1 MRWAVT
7 DGSAR
12 GRLYVVATPIG
23 NLEDITSRAVRMLG
37 EVAVIAAEDT
47 RRTRVLLDRYEID
60 GVELVSLFDGNEA
73 RRTAELV
80 ERLESGE
87 WVALVSD
94 AGTPVVSDPGAR
106 LIAAAIEA
114 GVGVE
119 VLPGASAAL
128 CALVASGL
136 PATEFRFIGFLPRKG
151 DARAELL
158 GRLAGDPATVIL
170 YEAPGR
176 VASTLADLANVLGGE
191 RRAACARELTKLHEE
206 IARGSLAELSE
217 RFAASPP
224 RGECTLVVEGAGE
237 TGGQV
242 DVEAEVRA
250 LLESGFGPKQAAQR
264 LVLKTGL
271 SRRALYQLALSLAG
285 ERPRN

>member
-1 MRWAVT
+1 MSGGA
-7 DGSAR
+7 

-23 NLEDITSRAVRMLG
+23 NLEDITYRAVRVLG

-47 RRTRVLLDRYEID
+47 RRSRVLCDRYDIK
-60 GVELVSLFDGNEA
+60 GPELVSLFDGNEA
-73 RRTAELV
+73 RRSEALLA
-80 ERLESGE
+80 RLEGGE
-87 WVALVSD
+87 SVAIVSD
-94 AGTPVVSDPGAR
+94 AGTPVISDPGAR

-114 GVGVE
+114 GVAVE
-119 VLPGASAAL
+119 VVPGASAAL

-136 PATEFRFIGFLPRKG
+136 PAIEFRFVGFLPRKG

-176 VASTLADLANVLGGE
+176 VASTLADLASAWGGE

-206 IARGSLAELSE
+206 IARGTLAELAE
-217 RFAASPP
+217 RFAAAPP
-224 RGECTLVVEGAGE
+224 RGECTLVIEGAGE
-237 TGGQV
+237 AGGEV

-250 LLESGFGPKQAAQR
+250 LLETGLGPKQAAQR

-285 ERPRN
+285 EPHRN